1 MNPTWHRRLTQLF
14 LGFNSLFWLPWG
26 FINLV
31 WPKSWAGDV
40 IPGMNVYDLSSV
52 VARTEVRAMY
62 GGLQMAIGIF
72 ALVGVF
78 RPRYRDAVL
87 LFFVLALSG
96 LALCRLGGMIAEG
109 ETTYLSFSLS
119 GISPGRYNQVGLAMY
134 ELPNMIIAWVLL
146 LLRPRAT
153 TAPIDSDHIAALRA
167 ENEHLRSQLSTL
179 TDDPPDRV
187 ALPGDPAEKV

>member
-26 FINLV
+26 FVNLV
-31 WPKSWAGDV
+31 WPKSWSGDV
-40 IPGMNVYDLSSV
+40 IPGMNVYDLSSA

-62 GGLQMAIGIF
+62 GGLQMAIGVF
-72 ALVGVF
+72 ALIGVF

-109 ETTYLSFSLS
+109 DSSYLTFSLS
-119 GISPGRYNQVGLAMY
+119 GISPGQYNQVGLAMY
-134 ELPNMIIAWVLL
+134 ELPNLIIAWTLL
-146 LLRPRAT
+146 LLRPRAAI
-153 TAPIDSDHIAALRA
+153 APIDNDRIAALRA
-167 ENEHLRSQLSTL
+167 ENEQLRSQLSTL
-179 TDDPPDRV
+179 T
-187 ALPGDPAEKV
+187 GDPADRVVHPRGGAQP